1 MSRDFFFSVAIFRL
15 SGFLTD
21 ELFQMNLE
29 FIDFLVVD
37 LVLVLEE
44 VGIFHLFL
52 LNCLARVFDLLD
64 LVKNN
69 SDTTLPFIGILIG
82 VEFLMSIVNE
92 MKITLLI
99 AESSPNHK
107 VLHLIQD
114 LQLSFEMGSIKR
126 SHHII
131 VCVGQNGNE
140 KVHDCDIDQHRVQ
153 DVNAPLQIVKITS
166 IGVFT
171 QDYLIPVSS

>member
-64 LVKNN
+64 LV
-69 SDTTLPFIGILIG
+69 
-82 VEFLMSIVNE
+82 
-92 MKITLLI
+92 
-99 AESSPNHK
+99 
-107 VLHLIQD
+107 
-114 LQLSFEMGSIKR
+114 
-126 SHHII
+126 
-131 VCVGQNGNE
+131 
-140 KVHDCDIDQHRVQ
+140 
-153 DVNAPLQIVKITS
+153 
-166 IGVFT
+166 
-171 QDYLIPVSS
+171 